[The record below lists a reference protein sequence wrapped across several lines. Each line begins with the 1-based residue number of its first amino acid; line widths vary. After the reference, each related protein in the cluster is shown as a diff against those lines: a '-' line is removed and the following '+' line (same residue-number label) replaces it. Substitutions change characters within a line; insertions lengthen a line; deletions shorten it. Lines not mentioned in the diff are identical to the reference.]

1 MIIASSLKSLVL
13 TTIIFLGLL
22 LPMDLAAQTLPAGA
36 TANADRCLGYDLP
49 YKNYPRALVNQIQAD
64 LFQLYQ
70 HDPEWKSTAGQSGRP
85 LNDGLLGP
93 ITWSWMQRLCGQFA
107 LQQAADIVAE
117 FPPRLQALAN
127 FSKTHSAEATQLV
140 SKAFSS
146 WSAANP
152 NACQLNVRTILYR
165 GSDAE
170 LLQLLRC
177 YQDSLKPA
185 AAQPRPVVPAK
196 PKAHSLYVLRADDF
210 TALEKPDGLVALVN
224 QLTKKSFVDQA
235 SAINAINDLLKDQ
248 SEETRNSVRAA
259 ILAKLQSVETYQLND
274 EILASLFKSGIGDAL
289 FVELKAVPQ
298 TPFTSEA
305 TFKTAINAAI
315 QKSQLVENPQ
325 QTKASTSSLATS
337 VDNQSS
343 SSEADNSNDKSAEQ
357 KARANLLLI
366 VLASKQNNLVL
377 TNEAA
382 QSIVKTISHF
392 PPRLIQL
399 LKVLQDIEYPEG
411 ELLHHAIQNK
421 LIKGLLI
428 CKVDK
433 PNTLD
438 INVDRLSATE
448 KEELRSQLA
457 SIFPSSLSDSDEL
470 PICNDTHY
478 ENIQREYDKSLRSAI
493 EQVYSEPMPEYKPLD
508 ILWNGA
514 ACGCVPKEIA
524 TTAYGIYPYWLTGEK
539 EQEFDFSTFS
549 RVAYFGLTVN
559 QSGHL
564 VQINAKSQAQTLVQD
579 HADKS
584 KAFIST
590 ARRYGSK
597 VDWII
602 EKDWSAFTND
612 SIAANP
618 MQLEVVLNNLKLNI
632 VTLLDTPLT
641 DAESVTRPYLSLGLA
656 GKPTNG
662 DGVTLYFKN
671 YPDSDAAKK
680 IFASF
685 FTAVKKEL
693 KNLSGKHASL
703 HRKQP
708 KIYLNL
714 MVGQSDFTA
723 DEGVFTS
730 TNIEQLIKTQDLV
743 DTNLSLIEMQD
754 RLESVVLLVLEEP
767 YYNALDEIYALTSG
781 TSRSVIMPMMIAN
794 YADMNRQE
802 QREALSKGM
811 ASDERFK
818 KLAYIHE
825 SFGGGGFWPITTWNK
840 PGYEGFNDYVA
851 THFAPGYSKSG
862 WNEKLC
868 AYRWQLISV
877 MNIWLVL
884 ALIFVVV
891 AFYIYPHKC
900 RELPSAISWLL
911 KPFTLIILLLPPII
925 LWDYLLLV
933 DSQFPLLSLSSLLN
947 VLLIVLSLWAVLDSI
962 KELKKQKPNR
972 NLLQHQKIMAVPN
985 RSINTVVSTDEIDD
999 TDVSDSNK

>member
-1 MIIASSLKSLVL
+1 MTIASSLKL
-13 TTIIFLGLL
+13 FGLL
-22 LPMDLAAQTLPAGA
+22 LALLLPVVAAAQTLPEGA
-36 TANADRCLGYDLP
+36 TANKDKCLGYDLP
-49 YKNYPRALVNQIQAD
+49 YKQYSRELVNQIQAD
-64 LFQLYQ
+64 LFQIY
-70 HDPEWKSTAGQSGRP
+70 HNDPEWKATAKQTGRP
-85 LNDGLLGP
+85 LNDGRLGP
-93 ITWSWMQRLCGQFA
+93 ITWSWMQRLCNHFA
-107 LQQAADIVAE
+107 LEQAADIVTE
-117 FPPRLQALAN
+117 FPQRLTALAN
-127 FSKTHSAEATQLV
+127 FSKAHTVDATQLV
-140 SKAFSS
+140 SREFAH
-146 WSAANP
+146 WSVTNQ
-152 NACQLNVRTILYR
+152 NSCQLNTRTILYR

-170 LLQLLRC
+170 LIKLLRC

-185 AAQPRPVVPAK
+185 APPPKVVVPIK
-196 PKAHSLYVLRADDF
+196 IQSHSLYVLRADDYV
-210 TALEKPDGLVALVN
+210 ALEKPDGLVTLVN
-224 QLTKKSFVDQA
+224 QLSNKTFSDQT
-235 SAINAINDLLKDQ
+235 SAANAIDELLKDQ
-248 SEETRNSVRAA
+248 SEETRNGLRSE
-259 ILAKLQSVETYQLND
+259 ILSKLQTVETYQLTD

-289 FVELKAVPQ
+289 FVELKAIPQ

-305 TFKTAINAAI
+305 SFKTAINTAI
-315 QKSQLVENPQ
+315 QKAQEAEAVVQENAGLVHP
-325 QTKASTSSLATS
+325 SSAE
-337 VDNQSS
+337 SS
-343 SSEADNSNDKSAEQ
+343 SSAQAAANTGSDSNSNNTAQ
-357 KARANLLLI
+357 KAKANLLLI
-366 VLASKQNNLVL
+366 VLASKQNSLML
-377 TNEAA
+377 TKETA
-382 QSIVKTISHF
+382 QAIANNIAHF
-392 PPRLIQL
+392 PPRLIKL

-411 ELLHHAIQNK
+411 ELLHYAIQNK

-438 INVDRLSATE
+438 INVDRLSAAE
-448 KEELRSQLA
+448 KEELRSELA
-457 SIFPSSLSDSDEL
+457 TIFPSSITDTDEL

-478 ENIQREYDKSLRSAI
+478 QSIQREYDKSLRAAI

-508 ILWNGA
+508 ILWNGD

-524 TTAYGIYPYWLTGEK
+524 TTAYGIYPYWATGEK

-564 VQINAKSQAQTLVQD
+564 VQINAKGQAQTLVHD
-579 HADKS
+579 NTEKS

-597 VDWII
+597 VDWVI
-602 EKDWSAFTND
+602 EKDWSTFTNE
-612 SIAANP
+612 SITANP
-618 MQLEVVLNNLKLNI
+618 TQLEVVLNNLKLNI
-632 VTLLDTPLT
+632 VTLLDTPMT
-641 DAESVTRPYLSLGLA
+641 DAESVLRPYLSLGLA
-656 GKPTNG
+656 GKATNG

-671 YPDSDAAKK
+671 YPNSDAAKK
-680 IFASF
+680 IFAEF
-685 FTAVKKEL
+685 FISVKDEL
-693 KNLSGKHASL
+693 KKLSKKHASF
-703 HRKQP
+703 HRKEP
-708 KIYLNL
+708 KLYFNL
-714 MVGQSDFTA
+714 MIRQNDFTA

-730 TNIEQLIKTQDLV
+730 TNIEQLIKTQNLV

-877 MNIWLVL
+877 MNIWLIL
-884 ALIFVVV
+884 ALIFVLV

-933 DSQFPLLSLSSLLN
+933 DSQFPLLSVTSLLSI
-947 VLLIVLSLWAVLDSI
+947 LLIVLSLWAVLDSI

-972 NLLQHQKIMAVPN
+972 NLLQHQKMMVVPN
-985 RSINTVVSTDEIDD
+985 RSINPAVSTDEIDD